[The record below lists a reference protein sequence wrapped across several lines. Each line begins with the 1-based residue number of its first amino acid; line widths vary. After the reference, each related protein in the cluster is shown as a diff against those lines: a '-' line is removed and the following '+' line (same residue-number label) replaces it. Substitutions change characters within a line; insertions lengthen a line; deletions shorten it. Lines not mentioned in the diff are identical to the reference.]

1 MTIIQQVEKHIIKK
15 SHPHYSMF
23 CEYTHLA
30 KNLYNHANFL
40 VRNEFVNTGK
50 WLRYQD
56 LDKILRQDVDYP
68 DYKNIPEAQ
77 SAQQTLRLLD
87 RNWKSFFN
95 SVKDWSRNKD
105 KYKGKPNLPKYK
117 PKDGRIVFI
126 LTNQRVK

>member
-15 SHPHYSMF
+15 SHSHYSMF

-68 DYKNIPEAQ
+68 DYKNIPEA
-77 SAQQTLRLLD
+77 
-87 RNWKSFFN
+87 
-95 SVKDWSRNKD
+95 
-105 KYKGKPNLPKYK
+105 
-117 PKDGRIVFI
+117 
-126 LTNQRVK
+126 